1 MLDCSLWWERPQTKE
16 DTLGHYSQKVAITSK
31 TVIDPET
38 GKSLRLQ
45 STQTEYGEYYNVKRL
60 NWRAHMKDIFDIV
73 EKVCNSSKQV
83 AMFHAI
89 IDGVGTDNRFR
100 KNVTTYAQAKGFD
113 RSAMSKMLAGIT
125 KHGMALKEERGV
137 YFMNPYV
144 MSGKWSKSSALEAL
158 QTEWDTLRKA
168 T

>member
-1 MLDCSLWWERPQTKE
+1 
-16 DTLGHYSQKVAITSK
+16 
-31 TVIDPET
+31 
-38 GKSLRLQ
+38 
-45 STQTEYGEYYNVKRL
+45 
-60 NWRAHMKDIFDIV
+60 MKDIFDIV

-100 KNVTTYAQAKGFD
+100 KNVTLYAKAREFD

-125 KHGMALKEERGV
+125 KHGMAVKEDRGV

-144 MSGKWSKSSALEAL
+144 MSGKWSKAANLEEL
-158 QTEWDTLRKA
+158 QSEWNKLTQKEN
-168 T
+168 